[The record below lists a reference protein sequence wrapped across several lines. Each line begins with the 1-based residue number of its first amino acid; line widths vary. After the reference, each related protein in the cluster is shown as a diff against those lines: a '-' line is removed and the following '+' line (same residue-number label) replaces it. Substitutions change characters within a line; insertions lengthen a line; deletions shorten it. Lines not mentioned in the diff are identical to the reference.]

1 MKLNTK
7 FNTPLKLILSTAS
20 LILVTACATT
30 QKDTSDALNN
40 PAKGVLCDQY
50 ICVDQQGISIGLTEH
65 YLGADRAEA
74 LLKAGKF
81 DTSAMTFSNGVF
93 CDTKAKLCYV
103 DRYFNA
109 EGKRS
114 AVSPKYTAEL
124 FQQ

>member
-7 FNTPLKLILSTAS
+7 LKLILSTTS
-20 LILVTACATT
+20 LILITACATT
-30 QKDTSDALNN
+30 QKDATNTINN

-50 ICVDQQGISIGLTEH
+50 ICVDQQGVSIGLTEH
-65 YLGADRAEA
+65 YLGTERAEA

-109 EGKRS
+109 EGQRS

-124 FQQ
+124 FQ